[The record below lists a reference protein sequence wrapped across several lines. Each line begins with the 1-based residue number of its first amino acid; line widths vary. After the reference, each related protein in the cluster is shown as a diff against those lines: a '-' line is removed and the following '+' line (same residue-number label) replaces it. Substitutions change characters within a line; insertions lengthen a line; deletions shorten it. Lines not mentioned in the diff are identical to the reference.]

1 MRRSPC
7 DGGKIVAVGKS
18 AEIAKNYA
26 GKKTVDGRNT
36 VATPGFVDC
45 HLHSSFQLSRG
56 LADEANAQSFLFD
69 RMYPYEAALDADDV
83 RVSAT
88 LAATELL
95 KHGVTCFID
104 PGNYH
109 PESSVE
115 GVMST
120 GIRMIVSRSSFDLT
134 KSVLGL
140 LPERMIENTATALE
154 RAEAVLEKY
163 AKSGNPRLG
172 ASASFRG
179 LNNASDEL
187 IVGLD
192 KLAKKYGTLLQTHAC
207 FSYSTH
213 DSSIARGGL
222 AEIERLEKL
231 GVLDERMLVVHSG
244 WLEPQEVAMLA
255 KRKPSLVC
263 APSSSLHNGYGN
275 FVVGKLPELMALGVN
290 VAIGSDHASSGIV
303 DMTQEV
309 RLACCCYKE
318 MRLNPRVM
326 PPETGVEM
334 ATING
339 AKAALM
345 ADRIGSIE
353 VGKEA
358 DVVLFDTRRPEWQP
372 LINPVA
378 NLVYSATGD
387 SVRDVFVAGEQV
399 VADGSA
405 DQDRREQALRGH
417 SRGGDALLQAPQGR
431 PDGAVEMAGDVMDAP
446 DETEAEAP
454 AVIDGLEFPFADY
467 PAPGTA
473 TEVADGI
480 FWISTPVPFVG
491 LKQVNLWLLRDG
503 DGWTMI
509 DCSYGSTRAARA
521 DRSGLGQGARRP
533 ADHAADRH
541 AFPSGPRR
549 RLRLDR
555 REVGPAPAHVAGR
568 MADRQPR
575 GAQPQHRPSCSR
587 AAPSI
592 GATGSTRRAC
602 SASSRASCSTATA

>member
-1 MRRSPC
+1 MQTVDLVIADIDWLITVDSGRRIIR
-7 DGGKIVAVGKS
+7 DAAIAVQGGKIAAVGKS
-18 AEIAKNYA
+18 AEIARAYT
-26 GKKTVDGRNT
+26 GKKTVSGRNT

-222 AEIERLEKL
+222 AEIERLDKL
-231 GVLDERMLVVHSG
+231 GVLDEHMLVVHSG
-244 WLEPQEVAMLA
+244 WLEPQEVAML
-255 KRKPSLVC
+255 
-263 APSSSLHNGYGN
+263 
-275 FVVGKLPELMALGVN
+275 
-290 VAIGSDHASSGIV
+290 VAA
-303 DMTQEV
+303 Q
-309 RLACCCYKE
+309 A
-318 MRLNPRVM
+318 
-326 PPETGVEM
+326 
-334 ATING
+334 
-339 AKAALM
+339 
-345 ADRIGSIE
+345 
-353 VGKEA
+353 
-358 DVVLFDTRRPEWQP
+358 
-372 LINPVA
+372 
-378 NLVYSATGD
+378 
-387 SVRDVFVAGEQV
+387 VAGLRAV
-399 VADGSA
+399 VEPAQRLRQFRRRQTAGADGA
-405 DQDRREQALRGH
+405 RRQRRDRLRPRLLRHRRHDAGGAARLLLLQGDAAQPARHAAGDRR
-417 SRGGDALLQAPQGR
+417 
-431 PDGAVEMAGDVMDAP
+431 
-446 DETEAEAP
+446 
-454 AVIDGLEFPFADY
+454 
-467 PAPGTA
+467 
-473 TEVADGI
+473 
-480 FWISTPVPFVG
+480 
-491 LKQVNLWLLRDG
+491 RDG
-503 DGWTMI
+503 DDQRRQG
-509 DCSYGSTRAARA
+509 RA
-521 DRSGLGQGARRP
+521 DGRSHRLASRSARRP
-533 ADHAADRH
+533 T
-541 AFPSGPRR
+541 
-549 RLRLDR
+549 
-555 REVGPAPAHVAGR
+555 
-568 MADRQPR
+568 
-575 GAQPQHRPSCSR
+575 SC
-587 AAPSI
+587 
-592 GATGSTRRAC
+592 
-602 SASSRASCSTATA
+602 CSTPSARNGSR